1 MILVLD
7 PLSKSVAISEMLLL
21 LAFAA
26 FIGWLIGRWLTNI
39 KINALK
45 EELAVVQEELND
57 CTNKKSV
64 DFSGKVATAARIE
77 TEVTYDNLKLIEGI
91 GPKIEILL
99 NANKIFTFAHLA
111 DSRPEYLNELL
122 SHGGRQFQMHNASTW
137 PRQARLAR
145 DNKWNELAELQEKLD
160 GGIE

>member
-26 FIGWLIGRWLTNI
+26 FIGWLIGRWLTNR
-39 KINALK
+39 KINVLK
-45 EELAVVQEELND
+45 EELADVQEELND
-57 CTNKKSV
+57 CTKKKTV
-64 DFSGKVATAARIE
+64 NFSENVVTAARIGS
-77 TEVTYDNLKLIEGI
+77 EVTYDNLKLIEGI
-91 GPKIEILL
+91 GPKIETLL
-99 NANKIFTFAHLA
+99 NANNIYNFAQLA
-111 DSRPEYLNELL
+111 ESRPEYLNELL
-122 SHGGRQFQMHNASTW
+122 THGGRQFQLHNASTW
-137 PRQARLAR
+137 PLQARLAR